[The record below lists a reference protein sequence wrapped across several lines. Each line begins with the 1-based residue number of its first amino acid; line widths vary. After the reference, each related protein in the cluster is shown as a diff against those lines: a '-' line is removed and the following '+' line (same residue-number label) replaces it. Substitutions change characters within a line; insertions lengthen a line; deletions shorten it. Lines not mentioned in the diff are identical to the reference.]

1 MVQSA
6 SSKPYGSSDFS
17 RGVNNTVD
25 ETALPRDINGQQIA
39 VREAVNVDVSDA
51 GKLSRR
57 DGYTRV
63 ASGTMHSAWSDDYLP
78 FGLFVDGDILKA
90 MHDDAAIEVVMT
102 GLAPAPMSYERVND
116 LVLFTNG
123 VQCGQVRM
131 DLTVQPWGVAA
142 PGHQPTIEAIDGGLD
157 PGSYQIAV
165 TLLDPAG
172 RESGAL
178 RAAPISLPSGGG
190 IRLTDIPAPPAGGRV
205 RVYCTSGNDG
215 VLRAAATFDASITSY
230 DLTQPA
236 QGRVCDTQRLRV
248 LPAGQ
253 CIAFG
258 HGRTFVARGNEL
270 LFSDVLRNNLY
281 HPGRNQIAFNGR
293 ITMIAF
299 VGDGTPDA
307 GLYVSDSKRTYFL
320 ATANPDFKQW
330 GQQIAYHCGAHPGQL
345 AWTPGELWGVDA
357 LRCPVW
363 LARNGRLVVGLPGG
377 RPLLPQPS
385 DTGGP
390 DAAWDVGDSAA
401 LAYIERPGDRRVI
414 ASVSGAA
421 PSALA
426 VQDRLT
432 VLEHRHDN

>member
-1 MVQSA
+1 MANPVQGGN
-6 SSKPYGSSDFS
+6 YR
-17 RGVNNTVD
+17 RGVNNTAD
-25 ETALPRDINGQQIA
+25 ETALPRDINGQLIA
-39 VREAVNVDVSDA
+39 VREAVNVDVSDG

-63 ASGTMHSAWSDDYLP
+63 ASGAIHSAWSDDYLP
-78 FGLFVDGDILKA
+78 FGLVVVGDQLLA
-90 MHDDAAIEVVMT
+90 MHDDESTEVVMT

-123 VQCGQVRM
+123 VQCGQIRM
-131 DLTVQPWGVAA
+131 DLTVQPWGVSA

-178 RAAPISLPSGGG
+178 RAAPINLPNGGG

-205 RVYCTSGNDG
+205 RVYCTGGNDG
-215 VLRAAATFDASITSY
+215 VLRAAATFDDNITSY

-236 QGRVCDTQRLRV
+236 QGRVCDTQGLRV
-248 LPAGQ
+248 MPAGQ
-253 CIAFG
+253 CVAYG
-258 HGRTFVARGNEL
+258 NGRMFVARGNEV
-270 LFSDVLRNNLY
+270 LFSESLRYGLY
-281 HPGRNQIAFNGR
+281 HPGRNRVAFNGR
-293 ITMIAF
+293 VTMIAF
-299 VGDGTPDA
+299 VGDGTPEA

-320 ATANPDFKQW
+320 AGTDPKQW

-345 AWTPGELWGVDA
+345 AWTPGELWGVA
-357 LRCPVW
+357 NIRCPVW
-363 LARNGRLVVGLPGG
+363 LARNGRVVVGLPGG

-401 LAYIERPGDRRVI
+401 LAYIERPGDRRLVSSI
-414 ASVSGAA
+414 SGAA

-426 VQDRLT
+426 VQDRVIVT
-432 VLEHRHDN
+432 EFRHTN